1 MGRPLKIKES
11 TTVDIG
17 FNGVATLT
25 APVVPV
31 TFDGTEYFG
40 VVGGG
45 AGGGIATAT
54 YPTIKCRVKVGAN
67 SEADG
72 YIVRQK
78 GSTKYLVSD
87 GTNVGVCVLVD
98 KADGALG
105 NNEMNITFTNTD
117 STATTIARL
126 TNRWALDYS
135 GDRYLVN
142 FFSDEGSQ
150 IKSGTA
156 GVTVDLAI
164 VESHTS

>member
-1 MGRPLKIKES
+1 MGRPLKIKET

-45 AGGGIATAT
+45 AGGSIATAT
-54 YPTIKCRVKVGAN
+54 YPTIKCRVFIAGQ

-72 YIVRQK
+72 YIIRQK
-78 GSTKYLVSD
+78 GATKYLVSD
-87 GTNVGVCVLVD
+87 GTNIGVCVLAD
-98 KADGALG
+98 EADGALSEG
-105 NNEMNITFTNTD
+105 NMNITFTTGD
-117 STATTIARL
+117 STATNIARL

-135 GDRYLVN
+135 NNRYLVN

-164 VESHTS
+164 VENYTS